1 MAWGFISELPVG
13 RDEYDRLNG
22 EIGDDPPGLIL
33 HTASEKDGK
42 MRIVDVWESK
52 DAYERFEQATL
63 MPAMGRIGADAP
75 AGGPPPRRG
84 EWRPAARPPARQ
96 RTGRAGA
103 SSRRPRV
110 KRPSATISQW
120 SASRTPAGARTS

>member
-1 MAWGFISELPVG
+1 MAWGFISELPVS
-13 RDEYDRLNG
+13 REEYDRVNA

-63 MPAMGRIGADAP
+63 MPAMSRIGAAPP
-75 AGGPPPRRG
+75 AGGPPPREEYDVHNMRG
-84 EWRPAARPPARQ
+84 PAA
-96 RTGRAGA
+96 
-103 SSRRPRV
+103 
-110 KRPSATISQW
+110 
-120 SASRTPAGARTS
+120 

>member
-42 MRIVDVWESK
+42 MRIIDIWESK

-63 MPAMGRIGADAP
+63 MPAMGRIGAEPP
-75 AGGPPPRRG
+75 AGGPPPRDEFEVHNMRG
-84 EWRPAARPPARQ
+84 AAR
-96 RTGRAGA
+96 
-103 SSRRPRV
+103 
-110 KRPSATISQW
+110 
-120 SASRTPAGARTS
+120 